1 MLETIRSI
9 RLLDIVDILIVS
21 YLIYRILLLIRGTRA
36 VQMVTGIAVIL
47 LLYFVSAWFELQ
59 TLRVLLKTFLGSLL
73 VVLVILFQAE
83 FRRGLARSL
92 LVCGQGACRVYE
104 HLIIDGPARRQGKRK
119 RAPQKEYRP
128 RADNHRARPI
138 PTAAPR
144 RTEVKSR
151 RPPGIPALKIS
162 SSNSCSSLTA
172 RSTTARST
180 PTAAPEAA
188 AANKPK

>member
-1 MLETIRSI
+1 MELEIGAI
-9 RLLDIVDILIVS
+9 QE
-21 YLIYRILLLIRGTRA
+21 GK
-36 VQMVTGIAVIL
+36 VTGITKFGA
-47 LLYFVSAWFELQ
+47 F
-59 TLRVLLKTFLGSLL
+59 VLLPGGKSGL
-73 VVLVILFQAE
+73 VHISEIANAYVNDVNDYLKVGDAVKVKVLSVNEAGKINLSIKQAQPSARLI
-83 FRRGLARSL
+83 RRARLSP
-92 LVCGQGACRVYE
+92 QRTRR
-104 HLIIDGPARRQGKRK
+104 ARHI
-119 RAPQKEYRP
+119 P
-128 RADNHRARPI
+128 RARPI